1 MKPSNF
7 ISIILVVIFVFH
19 VGFII
24 NNIIN
29 PEIPEISIS
38 KKNLQEIEFP
48 LSFLICINQHNND
61 SAKYKEVGYKSVYR
75 FYKGESIFNNS
86 IFGWRGHKINGSKYD
101 TVEGHSIVFQISINK
116 LKARSLGQEVIRS
129 TTCILRAVKLW

>member
-1 MKPSNF
+1 M
-7 ISIILVVIFVFH
+7 IQQSIKKLDTKVF
-19 VGFII
+19 
-24 NNIIN
+24 
-29 PEIPEISIS
+29 
-38 KKNLQEIEFP
+38 
-48 LSFLICINQHNND
+48 
-61 SAKYKEVGYKSVYR
+61 YR

-129 TTCILRAVKLW
+129 TSIILKERKSKEYDPTI